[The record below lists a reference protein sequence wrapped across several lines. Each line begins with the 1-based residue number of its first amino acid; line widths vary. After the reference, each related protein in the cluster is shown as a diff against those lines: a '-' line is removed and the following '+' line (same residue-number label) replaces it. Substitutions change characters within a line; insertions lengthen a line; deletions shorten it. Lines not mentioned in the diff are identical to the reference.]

1 MKEDRTV
8 QSYVFAPL
16 QFFAGAFFSEEIMKH
31 QLLIKKIAKI
41 ALISALA
48 GVVNLFTMP
57 LPIFPG
63 FYEMDLSDVV
73 VLIGGFHLGPWSV
86 IVIELIKQ
94 LINVSVN
101 GTITAFVGEIANFL
115 MGVAFV
121 FPAAFLYQKK
131 KTFRRALVGLAVGLL
146 SLAVFSSLLNY
157 FVLIPTYASVFGME
171 TVLNMAKSVIPAIGD
186 LKTLIL
192 FATVPF
198 NLTKG
203 IVCSVLT
210 IVLYKR
216 ISPFLKKW

>member
-1 MKEDRTV
+1 MKKQAWIRRIT
-8 QSYVFAPL
+8 
-16 QFFAGAFFSEEIMKH
+16 
-31 QLLIKKIAKI
+31 KI

-48 GVVNLFTMP
+48 GVVNLFTVP
-57 LPIFPG
+57 IPIFPG

-86 IVIELIKQ
+86 IAIEAVKQ
-94 LINVSVN
+94 LINISFN

-131 KTFRRALVGLAVGLL
+131 KTFRRALMGMGFGLV
-146 SLAVFSSLLNY
+146 SLAVVSAILNY
-157 FVLIPTYASVFGME
+157 FLLIPAYASVFGMDK
-171 TVLNMAKSVIPAIGD
+171 VLSMAQSAVPAIRD
-186 LKTLIL
+186 LKTLVL

-203 IVCSVLT
+203 IVCSLVSVL
-210 IVLYKR
+210 LYKR
-216 ISPFLKKW
+216 VSPLLKKW